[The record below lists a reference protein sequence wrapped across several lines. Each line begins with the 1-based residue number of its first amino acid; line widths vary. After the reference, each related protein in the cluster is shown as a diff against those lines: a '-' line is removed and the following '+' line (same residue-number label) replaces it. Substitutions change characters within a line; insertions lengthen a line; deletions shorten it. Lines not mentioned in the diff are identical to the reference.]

1 MRYTGEAMTKL
12 LQEAWEQVSK
22 LPEDEQDRIAR
33 ELLEEIQSE
42 AKWEQLFSKSG
53 DLVDRMAD
61 EALREDDAGRTSA
74 LRFPRRET

>member
-33 ELLEEIQSE
+33 ELLEAIEEAEWAALLAQSPDTLRRMGE
-42 AKWEQLFSKSG
+42 QAKAEY
-53 DLVDRMAD
+53 
-61 EALREDDAGRTSA
+61 DAGKTEPLDPNR
-74 LRFPRRET
+74 L